1 MSWIL
6 VRHQVPKIVAQ
17 WSLELTDS
25 ATVFIIVTIT
35 VLFLL
40 GLALEAVPIMIMLI
54 PVLAPAAAA
63 YRIDPHHLGLIIVMT
78 VQTALLSPPVALSLY
93 VVATVIRC
101 PMREAN
107 REVWKFVAAVLAIT
121 LVTALWPAMPLVI
134 PRLFGF

>member
-1 MSWIL
+1 M
-6 VRHQVPKIVAQ
+6 VA
-17 WSLELTDS
+17 
-25 ATVFIIVTIT
+25 TIA

-63 YRIDPHHLGLIIVMT
+63 YRIDPHHLGLVIVMT

-93 VVATVIRC
+93 VVNTIVGC

-107 REVWKFVAAVLAIT
+107 REVWKFVGAVLAIT
-121 LVTALWPAMPLVI
+121 LVTALWPALPLVV